1 MAGFILQD
9 TGWASKAS
17 IAMPATGR
25 LTDGQLS
32 RFWATARHCSG
43 ERITSTADKSWAVA
57 PLSPVLGL
65 GALALAQMRRAR
77 DCSRS
82 KNWRL
87 AFRRASVAPTACS
100 AAAPGAEAGTEFS
113 LEDMLQSRPAH
124 WIIRTS
130 DPRKS
135 LEFLR
140 EVCGMKVLR
149 HEEHSGP
156 CEITSN
162 GPSDAAWSKTMVGY
176 DREDVAFCLALTY
189 TPSVTYSPG
198 VALTHFALGVDNPE
212 AALAAAIKQGY
223 TAAGDIV
230 TGPDGYRFRLLPHD
244 RGDRFLYIALRVD
257 ALPRALDFYGAGLGM
272 EDMTWELEHL
282 AFSRGGSE
290 LMRVVGYPDKGVPLM
305 LFEDPTEPEKSLK
318 VQPWDGRLAFAVPVA
333 TLRGAYAHLEDAL
346 GEGNIIH
353 SLRELDG
360 HTGKLTVAVVRD
372 ADGYE
377 VGMVGSEAWDK
388 AAVEAYSPD
397 QEIEF
402 PD

>member
-9 TGWASKAS
+9 TSWTSKAS
-17 IAMPATGR
+17 VAMPTTGR
-25 LTDGQLS
+25 LPDGQLS
-32 RFWATARHCSG
+32 RVLATGGHSCGKRTAATAN
-43 ERITSTADKSWAVA
+43 KSLAGV

-65 GALALAQMRRAR
+65 GALALAQTRRAK

-82 KNWRL
+82 RSWHL
-87 AFRRASVAPTACS
+87 AFRRASVASTACS
-100 AAAPGAEAGTEFS
+100 AAGPDAEAGTEFS
-113 LEDMLQSRPAH
+113 LQDMLQSRPAH
-124 WIIRTS
+124 WIVRTS
-130 DPRKS
+130 DPSKS

-162 GPSDAAWSKTMVGY
+162 GPSDAAWTKTMIGY
-176 DREDVAFCLALTY
+176 DREDKAFCLALTY
-189 TPSVTYSPG
+189 TPGVTYSPG
-198 VALTHFALGVDNPE
+198 AALTHFALGVDDPE

-223 TAAGDIV
+223 TTAGDVV

-244 RGDRFLYIALRVD
+244 RGDRFIYVALRVD
-257 ALPRALDFYGAGLGM
+257 QLPRALDFYGAGLGM

-282 AFSRGGSE
+282 AFNRGGCD

-305 LFEDPTEPEKSLK
+305 LFEDPKEPEGSLEVK
-318 VQPWDGRLAFAVPVA
+318 PWDGRLAFSVPTA
-333 TLRGAYAHLEDAL
+333 TLRGAYAHLEGAL
-346 GEGNIIH
+346 GEGNIVH

-360 HTGKLTVAVVRD
+360 QPGKLTVAVVRD

-388 AAVEAYSPD
+388 ATVEAYSPD
-397 QEIEF
+397 REIEF
-402 PD
+402 PK